1 MITLES
7 AALTLDLE
15 PRRGAKIASMRQ
27 RATGREWIEGDQTLP
42 ADPPDP
48 GVSFDEGD
56 MCGWD
61 EMMPTIEPCRYPG
74 GDLEL
79 ADHGELWRRAW
90 DVVEVTAMS
99 AAAATTTTVDP
110 VLGCRIFRTL
120 RLVDETLLIEY
131 ALTNES
137 SAERCVLWAAHPL
150 FAHRPGTRLV
160 LEGLLVETDE
170 GEGQVRT
177 WPADG
182 LSLDTLAAGEY
193 QKLFARGCVPR
204 PRATL
209 IDADGPWLRLGWSRD
224 DASYLGIWLDQAALA
239 RHPVVAL
246 EPTNAGHDA
255 LDVAL
260 ASDRFDRAWC
270 LAPGASRRWRLE
282 VTTGTTKSVVAA
294 GSPGTMTRS
303 MDR

>member
-7 AALTLDLE
+7 AALTLDFE
-15 PRRGAKIASMRQ
+15 PRRGAKIVSLRQ
-27 RATGREWIEGDQTLP
+27 RATGREWIESGETLP

-74 GDLEL
+74 RDLEL

-90 DVVEVTAMS
+90 DVVETTAMS
-99 AAAATTTTVDP
+99 ATTTVVDP
-110 VLGCRIFRTL
+110 VLGCRLTRTL
-120 RLVDETLLIEY
+120 RLDETFLIEY

-160 LEGLLVETDE
+160 LEGLLVETAE
-170 GEGQVRT
+170 GEGPVRT
-177 WPADG
+177 WPAG
-182 LSLDTLAAGEY
+182 GFSLEALAAGEY
-193 QKLFARGCVPR
+193 QKLFARALAPR
-204 PRATL
+204 PSATL
-209 IDADGPWLRLGWSRD
+209 IDADGPWLRLGWRRD

-255 LDVAL
+255 LDVAI
-260 ASDRFDRAWC
+260 ASARFDRAWC
-270 LAPGASRRWRLE
+270 LAPGASRHWRLE
-282 VTTGTTKSVVAA
+282 VTTGTTKDVVAA

>member
-1 MITLES
+1 MIILES
-7 AALTLDLE
+7 AALTLVVE
-15 PRRGAKIASMRQ
+15 PRRGAKIVSLRQ

-42 ADPPDP
+42 AEPPDP

-61 EMMPTIEPCRYPG
+61 EVMPTIEPCRYPG
-74 GDLEL
+74 TDHEL

-90 DVVEVTAMS
+90 DVVEAS
-99 AAAATTTTVDP
+99 ATSATTTVVDL
-110 VLGCRIFRTL
+110 VLGYRLTRTL
-120 RLVDETLLIEY
+120 RLVAETLLIEY

-137 SAERCVLWAAHPL
+137 NVERCVLWAAHPL
-150 FAHRPGTRLV
+150 FAHRPGTRIV
-160 LEGLLVETDE
+160 LEGFVVEMDE
-170 GEGQVRT
+170 GEGPVRT

-182 LSLDTLAAGEY
+182 LSLDALAIGEY
-193 QKLFARGCVPR
+193 QKLFAHARAPR
-204 PRATL
+204 PSATL
-209 IDADGPWLRLGWSRD
+209 IDAGGPWLRLGWRRD
-224 DASYLGIWLDQAALA
+224 DASYLGIWLDQAGFA

-270 LAPGASRRWRLE
+270 LAPGASRRWCLE
-282 VTTGTTKSVVAA
+282 VTTGSRKDMVAA
-294 GSPGTMTRS
+294 GSPGTMRKGL
-303 MDR
+303 DR